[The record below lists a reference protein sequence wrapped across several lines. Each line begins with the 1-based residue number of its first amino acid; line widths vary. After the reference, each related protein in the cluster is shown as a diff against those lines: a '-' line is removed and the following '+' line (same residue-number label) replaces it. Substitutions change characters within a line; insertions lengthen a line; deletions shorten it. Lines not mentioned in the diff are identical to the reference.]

1 MICALST
8 IAAVLWL
15 CLLRA
20 PVTPDFL
27 RPIFSSLLGEVCVR
41 IVGIALLL
49 VSLICWISQYGPAVG
64 LSLALA
70 TIMLVGAP
78 LPFLM
83 PHKRYRSLLHLTLAL
98 SLGSWAFF
106 ELTS

>member
-49 VSLICWISQYGPAVG
+49 VSVTCWISQYGPAVG

-70 TIMLVGAP
+70 TIMFVGAP

-83 PHKRYRSLLHLTLAL
+83 PHQSYRRLLHLTLAL
-98 SLGSWAFF
+98 ALGSWAFF
-106 ELTS
+106 ELAS